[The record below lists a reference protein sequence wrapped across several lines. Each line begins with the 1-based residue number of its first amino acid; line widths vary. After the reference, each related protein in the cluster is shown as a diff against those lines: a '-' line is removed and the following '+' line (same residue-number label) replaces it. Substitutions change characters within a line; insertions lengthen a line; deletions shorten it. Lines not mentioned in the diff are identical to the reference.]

1 MQSRSVNGI
10 IMGYRLPNNLRKSLR
25 DPIGRIF
32 TGDPSDSAKKAINYI
47 NTHEKVFTVAVGD
60 ACSQSLLNQDFYPNL
75 ILFDEIT
82 QRQESI
88 SLKLDSY
95 QIRNAINPKEWILN
109 SAWAVIRQSIAFST
123 SNNCRIAVRI
133 DGEEDLL
140 IIPVI
145 ISLPIGSIVIY
156 GQPPVATEEGIV
168 VVTTS
173 LSLKN
178 RVSELLEKFDYQE
191 ELPNGNYRN

>member
-1 MQSRSVNGI
+1 M
-10 IMGYRLPNNLRKSLR
+10 
-25 DPIGRIF
+25 
-32 TGDPSDSAKKAINYI
+32 A
-47 NTHEKVFTVAVGD
+47 
-60 ACSQSLLNQDFYPNL
+60 
-75 ILFDEIT
+75 
-82 QRQESI
+82 
-88 SLKLDSY
+88 
-95 QIRNAINPKEWILN
+95 KEWILN